1 MEKGKTIIK
10 FKYTYA
16 LLEKCF
22 AADEDKWITVK
33 PNGAENKGRPV
44 KIDGETGVIKAGM
57 GGKFNG
63 QKISEA
69 RKGFTGPR
77 ADRSKLAERN
87 KQAVSASSKGSAS
100 AHTNQS
106 KLAGSNKQAAS
117 ASSKGS
123 AEFQKLTSGISS
135 PLPEKAR
142 GGSDKYRT
150 KQEYIDYAGG
160 NDPVQ
165 RARAELAFVQ
175 SQYQM
180 HREELIKQFQE
191 FVGKYSSEKEAME
204 KNPGLADYKKSLED
218 YFDDIG
224 HNDTPELQKLQYD
237 VEYIRKKEHAQA
249 WGKPVPEYN
258 PPVRKKQREE
268 TAEERSQRLQ
278 SEAENRQNYT
288 RFISQSSV
296 EQAKR
301 DAERE
306 EEAKKQRRREGAKK
320 AAETRKKRIEE
331 NKAAQ
336 RQAYI
341 NRNVAPVEPR
351 KAPK

>member
-1 MEKGKTIIK
+1 M
-10 FKYTYA
+10 FKYTNA

-22 AADEDKWITVK
+22 AADEDRWITVK

-77 ADRSKLAERN
+77 ADRSKLAER
-87 KQAVSASSKGSAS
+87 S
-100 AHTNQS
+100 
-106 KLAGSNKQAAS
+106 KQAAR

-123 AEFQKLTSGISS
+123 AEFQKLTSGLSS

-142 GGSDKYRT
+142 GGSNKYRT

-160 NDPVQ
+160 DDAVQ

-224 HNDTPELQKLQYD
+224 HNDIPELQKLQYD
-237 VEYIRKKEHAQA
+237 VEYARKKEHAQT

-268 TAEERSQRLQ
+268 TTEERSQRLQ
-278 SEAENRQNYT
+278 SEAENRQNYI

-320 AAETRKKRIEE
+320 VAETRKKRIEE

-336 RQAYI
+336 RRAYI
-341 NRNVAPVEPR
+341 NRNVALVEPR